1 MNEENKM
8 QEIMN
13 RIKNRR
19 IQLSLSYQE
28 LADKTGLSKST
39 LQRYETGAIK
49 NMPLDKLE
57 VLSKALDIDPSY
69 LMGWENENTHNS
81 NLSNEENII
90 LEHYNKLD
98 NEDKHKVVDYAKL
111 LHNQDK
117 YNTAPETDITSIDD
131 EFTIAKKRAI
141 AARKKKEQYYKDN
154 SHLIPKASHDK
165 EGNFSAEDIKHD
177 DDLMLNDD
185 LWND

>member
-1 MNEENKM
+1 MNEENRM

-19 IQLSLSYQE
+19 IELSLSYQE

-39 LQRYETGAIK
+39 LQRYETGAIR

-69 LMGWENENTHNS
+69 LMGWKTQNTDNQKLSNNEN
-81 NLSNEENII
+81 I
-90 LEHYNKLD
+90 LLNNYNKLNSTGKEKLIEYSEDLAGNIKYID
-98 NEDKHKVVDYAKL
+98 NNNVIKLNNSSTKSSIVVEED
-111 LHNQDK
+111 
-117 YNTAPETDITSIDD
+117 
-131 EFTIAKKRAI
+131 R
-141 AARKKKEQYYKDN
+141 

-165 EGNFSAEDIKHD
+165 EGNFTEEDYKHD

-185 LWND
+185 LWK